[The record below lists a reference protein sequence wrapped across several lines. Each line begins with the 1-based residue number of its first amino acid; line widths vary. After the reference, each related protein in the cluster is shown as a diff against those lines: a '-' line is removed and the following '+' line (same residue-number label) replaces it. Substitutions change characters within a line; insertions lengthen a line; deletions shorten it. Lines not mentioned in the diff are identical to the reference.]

1 MMKRFDVTIEGYK
14 PFGLKKEYCENGAF
28 VDADIAEDMLEAL
41 VEVYDYNILDGCLPP
56 HITRKIN
63 RIITK
68 VKGSDNE

>member
-1 MMKRFDVTIEGYK
+1 MKRFDVIVEGHY
-14 PFGLKKEYCENGAF
+14 PSAADREYCDDGAF

-68 VKGSDNE
+68 LKGTDNE